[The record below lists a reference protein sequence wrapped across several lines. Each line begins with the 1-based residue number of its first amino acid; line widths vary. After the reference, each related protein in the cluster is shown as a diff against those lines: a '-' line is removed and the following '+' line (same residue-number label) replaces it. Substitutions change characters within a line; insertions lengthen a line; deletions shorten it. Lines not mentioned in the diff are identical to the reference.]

1 MAEKQRIVLHEMK
14 LIRAPEDDLEIPG
27 FDELKLYPGEVI
39 SKCLSPLL
47 QHPSIYLSLH
57 DELLMS
63 MHCK

>member
-39 SKCLSPLL
+39 SKCLSTLL
-47 QHPSIYLSLH
+47 QDPSSLH

-63 MHCK
+63 MNCK